1 MSRLSRHLL
10 PALLLAFPLAV
21 LPAQQPALVG
31 EPAATAELPAPAP
44 QATPDAAAPG
54 GPRLAQAR
62 AGVDIAPAPIA
73 DDALLQD
80 NPTTRRGVRHMIVG
94 GAIIIVGG
102 LIGDDAGTVVSIGGA
117 ALLLYGVYLYLQGS

>member
-10 PALLLAFPLAV
+10 PILLLAFPLAV
-21 LPAQQPALVG
+21 LPAQQPAPVG
-31 EPAATAELPAPAP
+31 EPAVTPELSVPSPAV
-44 QATPDAAAPG
+44 TPDAVVQG
-54 GPRLAQAR
+54 GPRLDGAR
-62 AGVDIAPAPIA
+62 AGVDIAPAPAA
-73 DDALLQD
+73 DEALLQD

-94 GAIIIVGG
+94 GAAIIVGG

>member
-1 MSRLSRHLL
+1 MSRLHRHVLATLL
-10 PALLLAFPLAV
+10 VALPLAV
-21 LPAQQPALVG
+21 LPAQQPAPV
-31 EPAATAELPAPAP
+31 EQPAVTPELSASAP
-44 QATPDAAAPG
+44 QATPDAAVQG
-54 GPRLAQAR
+54 GPRLADAR
-62 AGVDIAPAPIA
+62 AGVDIAPAPAA

-94 GAIIIVGG
+94 GAAIIVGG

>member
-21 LPAQQPALVG
+21 LPAQQPAPVG
-31 EPAATAELPAPAP
+31 EPTVAPELSVPAE
-44 QATPDAAAPG
+44 QATPDAAIQG
-54 GPRLAQAR
+54 GPRLADAR
-62 AGVDIAPAPIA
+62 VGVDIAPAPAA

-94 GAIIIVGG
+94 GAAIIVGG
-102 LIGDDAGTVVSIGGA
+102 LIGDDAGTIVSIGGA